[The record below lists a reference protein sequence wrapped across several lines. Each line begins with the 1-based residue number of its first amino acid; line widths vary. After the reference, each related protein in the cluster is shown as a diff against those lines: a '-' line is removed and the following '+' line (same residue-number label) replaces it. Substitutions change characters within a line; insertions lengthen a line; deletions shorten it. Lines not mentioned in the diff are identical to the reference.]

1 MADFEHL
8 PLVRLPRL
16 EAHRKVSNPTPPP
29 KRDRGTHAAK
39 VTAGLDAAIA
49 AETRR
54 ERIVGIDPGLILR
67 VTMTDQMAEDD
78 WRRAGFKVLAQD
90 EGKVLILFTSDAEL
104 TEFKIR
110 LARFKDDP
118 LTVKGNPPHNGLF
131 ANIEAV
137 AAISPEDRLGPR
149 LRTNGAAD
157 VAAINWRKS
166 WTVDVEIW
174 DAATPEE
181 RQTRVHAIE
190 SFIMMAGGNVL
201 SRYIGDTGLIVLR
214 IKVRGTLLRRLCH
227 VAEIA
232 LIDSPPTPD
241 LETAPLSK
249 LTIASTG
256 PVTAPPDDA
265 PMIGVVDS
273 GISANP
279 LLAQAIIDSFGVPAE
294 LGDADV
300 HGHGTRVAGVAIYGD
315 VSERIAERSFAAPFR
330 LLSVRVVNDQ
340 GRFDDA
346 SSIADQMQKAIKAL
360 YAKGCRIINISLGDA
375 AKIPYADGRVTAWA
389 STLDYFARTLD
400 VLIVVSAGNSQGAPS
415 APWGSKPDGVVTLY
429 PSYLFEPTN
438 RIIDPAMAACILTV
452 GSVAHSNGLRDD
464 PYDGADIRPITARDH
479 PTPITRTGPGTG
491 GAVKPEL
498 VDYGGTAVFNGG
510 TQRLMTG
517 ANWDSAGIVTLR
529 ANYLEGL
536 FEAST
541 GTSMAAPRVAFKA
554 ALLLRRFPDASAN
567 LLRALLAT
575 CAEVPES
582 TVKLLNGV
590 ADKSVSRCC
599 GYGIPDVERALFSQ
613 EKRVIRYADRD
624 NLEIDQFALYEVPI
638 PDDFRRV
645 KGDRQIRVTLA
656 FDPPVR
662 HTRLEYLGVRMSFRL
677 IRGLTPEEIF
687 EHYRKREEG
696 DDWPDLPEKHKC
708 KLTPGYK
715 ARSVGTLQSA
725 TFRMKKNVDHYGDT
739 YYLAVFAD
747 RRWAG
752 ENVSQ
757 QRYAA
762 VVELLHP
769 GEVRL
774 YQQSRQRVRLRS

>member
-1 MADFEHL
+1 MADFDHL
-8 PLVRLPRL
+8 PLVRLPRI
-16 EAHRKVSNPTPPP
+16 EAHRKTSNPTPPP
-29 KRDRGTHAAK
+29 KRDRGRHAAK
-39 VTAGLDAAIA
+39 VAADVEAVVA
-49 AETRR
+49 AESRR

-67 VTMTDQMAEDD
+67 VTMTDQMAEDE

-90 EGKVLILFTSDAEL
+90 KDKVLILFTSDAEM
-104 TEFKIR
+104 TEFKTR

-118 LTVKGNPPHNGLF
+118 LTAKGNPPHNGLF

-137 AAISPEDRLGPR
+137 SAIAPGDRLGPR
-149 LRTNGAAD
+149 LRSSGVAD
-157 VAAINWRKS
+157 VATINGRKN
-166 WTVDVEIW
+166 WTVDAEIW
-174 DAATPEE
+174 DAATPDA
-181 RQTRVHAIE
+181 RQVRVRAIKD
-190 SFIMMAGGNVL
+190 FITKAGGDVL
-201 SRYIGDTGLIVLR
+201 SQYIGDTGLIVLR

-227 VAEIA
+227 VAEVA
-232 LIDSPPTPD
+232 LIDSPPKPD

-249 LTIASTG
+249 ISIASTG
-256 PVTAPPDDA
+256 PITAPPDDA
-265 PMIGVVDS
+265 PIIGIIDS

-279 LLAQAIIDSFGVPAE
+279 LLAQATVDSFGVPAE
-294 LGDADV
+294 LGHADI
-300 HGHGTRVAGVAIYGD
+300 HGHGTRVAGIAIYGD
-315 VSERIAERSFAAPFR
+315 VSERIAERAFAAPFR
-330 LLSVRVVNDQ
+330 LLSVRVVNDK
-340 GRFDDA
+340 GRFDDL
-346 SSIADQMQKAIKAL
+346 SSITDQMQKAIRAL
-360 YAKGCRIINISLGDA
+360 HARGCRIINISLGDA
-375 AKIPYADGRVTAWA
+375 EKIPYADGRVSAWA
-389 STLDYFARTLD
+389 STLDDLARILD
-400 VLIVVSAGNSQGAPS
+400 VLIIVSAGNSKGAPS
-415 APWGSKPDGVVTLY
+415 APWGTIPDGVVTLY
-429 PSYLFEPTN
+429 PRYLFEPAN
-438 RIIDPAMAACILTV
+438 RVIDPAMAACVLTV
-452 GSVAHSNGLRDD
+452 GSVAHSNGLRND

-498 VDYGGTAVFNGG
+498 IDYGGTAVFSGMA
-510 TQRLMTG
+510 QRLMTG
-517 ANWDSAGIVTLR
+517 ANWESAGIITLR
-529 ANYLEGL
+529 AKYLDGL

-554 ALLLRRFPDASAN
+554 ALLLRRFPTASAN

-575 CAEVPES
+575 CADVPES
-582 TVKLLNGV
+582 TVELLDGV
-590 ADKSVSRCC
+590 ADNSVSRCC

-662 HTRLEYLGVRMSFRL
+662 HTRLEYLGVRMNFRL
-677 IRGLTPEEIF
+677 IRGLTPEEVY
-687 EHYRKREEG
+687 EHYRWREEG
-696 DDWPDLPEKHKC
+696 EEWPDLPEKHKC

-739 YYLAVFAD
+739 YYLAIFAD

-752 ENVSQ
+752 EDVKQ
-757 QRYAA
+757 QRYSAI
-762 VVELLHP
+762 VELLHP

-774 YQQSRQRVRLRS
+774 YQQSRQRVRLGS